1 MSGDISIPTIIPRS
15 SMNPC
20 YFRSCLFY
28 VYPHDSSPTGY
39 IPLLES
45 LMTLVSSTANLSLEI
60 NALKKNLDRTLN
72 AFSFT
77 DLRLLGKTYRRD
89 RNASVPM
96 KKNPDLKNQTFL
108 SCTDFI
114 ALLRSKVPGCPRE
127 FYDSLL
133 GLTNQPD
140 FIEGYIQCHL
150 TKVEWLK
157 RSRNLQ
163 Y

>member
-1 MSGDISIPTIIPRS
+1 MSSDTSIPTVMPRS
-15 SMNPC
+15 SMI
-20 YFRSCLFY
+20 YRSFRNYLFY
-28 VYPHDSSPTGY
+28 VYPHSSSSTGY
-39 IPLLES
+39 LPLLES
-45 LMTLVSSTANLSLEI
+45 LNTLSCTSANLLLHI
-60 NALKKNLDRTLN
+60 NALKHHLDRTLN

-89 RNASVPM
+89 TNASVPM

-114 ALLRSKVPGCPRE
+114 ALLRSKLPGCPQE

-140 FIEGYIQCHL
+140 FQCCTL
-150 TKVEWLK
+150 
-157 RSRNLQ
+157 SS
-163 Y
+163 